1 MESNFLKFIALV
13 SLPRDKFFHTGPT
26 VLVLIQWHPQVG
38 KNGETVKYCPLLGSK
53 KTVKKYQATSAI

>member
-53 KTVKKYQATSAI
+53 KTVK